1 MRWTRISKR
10 RAASLPI
17 AARLSERDFVA
28 DRTEYSFAVAAQP
41 VSPDSLAAAGNVLVR
56 TVHGSRMR
64 TRATAFLELARAFD
78 FPAGSGDNADAL
90 IDLLSDLE
98 WLGEHRG
105 YLMYIG
111 DAARVLADEPEH
123 LADWL
128 TTIRYAQARWNDA
141 DHADGWSPRFR
152 IVAVDP
158 APLPPAW
165 AALGTAVALDG

>member
-1 MRWTRISKR
+1 
-10 RAASLPI
+10 
-17 AARLSERDFVA
+17 
-28 DRTEYSFAVAAQP
+28 
-41 VSPDSLAAAGNVLVR
+41 
-56 TVHGSRMR
+56 MR

-128 TTIRYAQARWNDA
+128 TTIRYAAGALERCGSRRRLVAAVPDR
-141 DHADGWSPRFR
+141 GRRPPPRCR
-152 IVAVDP
+152 
-158 APLPPAW
+158 PPGRPW
-165 AALGTAVALDG
+165 GTAVALDG